1 MLNVAIL
8 HKVEKT
14 ERRMKRKQE
23 INRFKQPEQRVKER
37 EFHLDERFHA
47 RVVTRNKG
55 RSREKQ
61 DLRKYVEVLDDE

>member
-14 ERRMKRKQE
+14 ERRMKRTERK
-23 INRFKQPEQRVKER
+23 RYKCPEQRIKER
-37 EFHLDERFHA
+37 DFMLDDRFHV
-47 RVVTRNKG
+47 RSVIRNKG

-61 DLRKYVEVLDDE
+61 DLKRVITEEDYE

>member
-14 ERRMKRKQE
+14 ERRMKRRIKY
-23 INRFKQPEQRVKER
+23 PEQRIKER
-37 EFHLDERFHA
+37 EFHLDERFHTRA
-47 RVVTRNKG
+47 VTKNKG

-61 DLRKYVEVLDDE
+61 DLRKYVEVVEDE

>member
-14 ERRMKRKQE
+14 ERRMKRRIKY
-23 INRFKQPEQRVKER
+23 PEQRIKER

-47 RVVTRNKG
+47 RTVTKNKG

-61 DLRKYVEVLDDE
+61 DLRKYVEVIEDE